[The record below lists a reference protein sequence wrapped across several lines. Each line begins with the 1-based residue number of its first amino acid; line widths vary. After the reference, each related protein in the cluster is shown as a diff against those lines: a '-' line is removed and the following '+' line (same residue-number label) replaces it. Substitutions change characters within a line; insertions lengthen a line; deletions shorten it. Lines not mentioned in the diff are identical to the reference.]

1 MDGGNPFARG
11 AAYLSIKCDAPV
23 VPIHLSGTGNILRK
37 GKVWPKRSSTKVTFG
52 APIWPGEKENSRT
65 FSKKIEQ
72 AVAELA
78 DEENNDWWIAQKR
91 KHSGKTP
98 TLQAPD
104 MGDWRKAWSL
114 ETQLDKSAKATKRW
128 PTI

>member
-1 MDGGNPFARG
+1 MDGANPFARS
-11 AAYLSIKCDAPV
+11 SIPFNKCDAPV

-52 APIWPGEKENSRT
+52 APIWPGEKGEQQDLL
-65 FSKKIEQ
+65 KKIEQ

-91 KHSGKTP
+91 KHSGK
-98 TLQAPD
+98 LQRCKPPIWEIGERLGAS
-104 MGDWRKAWSL
+104 RL
-114 ETQLDKSAKATKRW
+114 N
-128 PTI
+128 